1 MLKIIILGTLSGE
14 FLPPQI
20 IYQGKSSACHS
31 DYDFPLAL
39 NITHSPN
46 HWANTETQLEYSLR
60 ILSPHIEKTKKKLGL
75 PKSQKSLCLCDVF
88 RAQMAK
94 EFIEDLKSR
103 NIEVV
108 YIPPSTTDKLQP
120 MDLSIQKVVKDKM
133 KAHFQSWYAS
143 CISKQLSQGSDIESI
158 KPVDLRLSV
167 LKPLGAK
174 WLVETHKDIKCQPQ
188 LIVNGFEKAGIA
200 SVCRK

>member
-1 MLKIIILGTLSGE
+1 
-14 FLPPQI
+14 
-20 IYQGKSSACHS
+20 
-31 DYDFPLAL
+31 
-39 NITHSPN
+39 
-46 HWANTETQLEYSLR
+46 
-60 ILSPHIEKTKKKLGL
+60 
-75 PKSQKSLCLCDVF
+75 
-88 RAQMAK
+88 
-94 EFIEDLKSR
+94 
-103 NIEVV
+103 
-108 YIPPSTTDKLQP
+108 

-143 CISKQLSQGSDIESI
+143 CISKQLSQGSDIN